1 MPVEVRCVR
10 PGATCLLQRARW
22 ETPHPHSRGSWER
35 ALGTSPPSASITN
48 LQPGPAPVTLV
59 TPAFD
64 HHLPSISD
72 VVNLWVPSSPIGRPS
87 DFFLSESE
95 FGEVRTLAALTSF
108 CPSQGLPKK
117 RFSLPWLIF
126 VLSQGLL
133 KPRSRQPANSLSPCW
148 GASDLQ
154 WWPFVAPLVPAP
166 REAFQGSPDSF
177 LSESGQGIRRNHFG
191 NGRGDWANH
200 ISPCRGA

>member
-1 MPVEVRCVR
+1 MKIADFWQILKESGWGVFRTQLSPAISGPRRGCVSIEVRCVR

-35 ALGTSPPSASITN
+35 ASGTSPPSASITD

-72 VVNLWVPSSPIGRPS
+72 VVNLWVPSSPIRRSSGS
-87 DFFLSESE
+87 FLSESE

-108 CPSQGLPKK
+108 CPSQGG
-117 RFSLPWLIF
+117 
-126 VLSQGLL
+126 Q
-133 KPRSRQPANSLSPCW
+133 RSALACP
-148 GASDLQ
+148 G
-154 WWPFVAPLVPAP
+154 
-166 REAFQGSPDSF
+166 SF
-177 LSESGQGIRRNHFG
+177 LS
-191 NGRGDWANH
+191 
-200 ISPCRGA
+200 